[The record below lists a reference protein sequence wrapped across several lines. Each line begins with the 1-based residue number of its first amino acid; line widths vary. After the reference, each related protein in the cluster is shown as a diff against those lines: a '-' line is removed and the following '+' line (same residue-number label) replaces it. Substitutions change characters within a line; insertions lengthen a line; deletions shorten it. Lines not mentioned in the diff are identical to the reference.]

1 MKKES
6 QTFKV
11 RIKSP
16 YGKQSIEQFEHWLRK
31 AESEAEERWGI
42 DIQIERVDVGD
53 NNE

>member
-1 MKKES
+1 MTKQS

-31 AESEAEERWGI
+31 AESEAAERWGI
-42 DIQIERVDVGD
+42 EIEIERV
-53 NNE
+53 EREE